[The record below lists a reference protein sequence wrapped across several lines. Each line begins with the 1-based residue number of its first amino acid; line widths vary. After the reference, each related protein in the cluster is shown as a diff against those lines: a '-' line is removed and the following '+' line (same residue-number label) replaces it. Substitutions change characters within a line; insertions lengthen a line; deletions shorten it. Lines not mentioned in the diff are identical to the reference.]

1 VFLPNLFVTQVLRLS
16 NMVTRDDLYNEAE
29 YRDIIEDVRLECL
42 QYGQV
47 SLRGMQV
54 RDLHRRGSLSTLA
67 RSDCCIST
75 PLCCGL

>member
-1 VFLPNLFVTQVLRLS
+1 VLRLS

-47 SLRGMQV
+47 SLWSV
-54 RDLHRRGSLSTLA
+54 PLYLSA
-67 RSDCCIST
+67 VAGC
-75 PLCCGL
+75 